1 MLEERLRR
9 YGISMSGGIFRW
21 RDSRAEIGCVRSLA
35 LLFAWDERSVVV
47 LAALTASFVS
57 SALTG
62 FAQPGAQHSA
72 VVVESSQTGGNGW
85 PPTLICNEN
94 LF

>member
-1 MLEERLRR
+1 MR
-9 YGISMSGGIFRW
+9 
-21 RDSRAEIGCVRSLA
+21 VRSHA
-35 LLFAWDERSVVV
+35 LLFACHERSVGV

-57 SALTG
+57 SALTE

-72 VVVESSQTGGNGW
+72 VVVESSQTGDKGW
-85 PPTLICNEN
+85 PPTLICNDH